1 MWGIIAGVW
10 MATNLVILAYWGYIS
25 GDLATWDYEYKFY
38 PFYGFIAGFI
48 PLAIAGYYS
57 HFVEKDKFDLK
68 FGYGRTPTIHD
79 IEKTTKWKA
88 AVAAV
93 SIIGLT
99 LMIVGYQDEDAP
111 HSGFLIIPGI
121 IMSLVGFLLILRML
135 EIILNERKKS
145 ENS

>member
-1 MWGIIAGVW
+1 MTA
-10 MATNLVILAYWGYIS
+10 NLVILGYWGYIS
-25 GDLATWDYEYKFY
+25 GDLATWDYEYKFI

-57 HFVEKDKFDLK
+57 HFEEKDKFDPT
-68 FGYGRTPTIHD
+68 FGDGTTPTYHD
-79 IEKTTKWKA
+79 IEKTTKFKI
-88 AVAAV
+88 VIVAV

-99 LMIVGYQDEDAP
+99 LMIVGYLDEDAP

-121 IMSLVGFLLILRML
+121 VMSLVGFFLILRMIGMIKD
-135 EIILNERKKS
+135 EKKKS

>member
-1 MWGIIAGVW
+1 

-48 PLAIAGYYS
+48 PIAIAAYYS
-57 HFVEKDKFDLK
+57 HFEEKDKFDWT
-68 FGYGRTPTIHD
+68 FGDGTTPTYHD
-79 IEKTTKWKA
+79 IEKTTKFKA
-88 AVAAV
+88 AIVAV

-121 IMSLVGFLLILRML
+121 VMLLVGFFLILRMIGMIQD
-135 EIILNERKKS
+135 EKKKS

>member
-25 GDLATWDYEYKFY
+25 GDLATWDYEYKLY

-57 HFVEKDKFDLK
+57 HFEEKDKFDWK
-68 FGYGRTPTIHD
+68 FGNGRTPTIHD

-145 ENS
+145 KNS